1 MSILSPNAEEI
12 EALASREE
20 LKEIQF
26 SESPDRTALETLEL
40 RILRHRPDYEVRF
53 YGFYR
58 EKCDLRMLRHIPSVT
73 NLVVNCLQGEVE
85 GIEQIGQLKHLVSLK
100 IGVESLQS
108 LAFLEQLPP
117 ILEVLYLEEAKSKN
131 LNLSV
136 LRRFSRLRRLYLE
149 RHHKELHVVGE
160 LSRLEELV
168 LRSITVPTL
177 CFLGSLQNL
186 RLLDIKLGGTTNLEV
201 LPKLSN
207 VSHLEIWQVRKLA
220 DLDYVAQMPNLE
232 ILYLQDLP
240 NVTRLPSFATMR
252 RLKEVHLHHLIGLT
266 DITSIAEAPTL
277 EWFSL
282 THAGHCSA
290 EIFRPLLEHP
300 TLKRVSVG
308 MGSLH
313 KNREVC
319 TLFTGSQVLV
329 DGAFGDG

>member
-1 MSILSPNAEEI
+1 MSILSPDAAEI

-20 LKEIQF
+20 IKQIQF

-40 RILRHRPDYEVRF
+40 RILRRRHDFEVRF

-58 EKCDLRMLRHIPSVT
+58 EKCDLGMLRHIPSVT

-117 ILEVLYLEEAKSKN
+117 SLEVLYLEEAKSKN
-131 LNLSV
+131 LDLSV
-136 LRRFSRLRRLYLE
+136 LRRFGRLRRLYLE
-149 RHHKELHVVGE
+149 RHHKELHAVGE

-177 CFLGSLQNL
+177 NFLRPLQNL
-186 RLLDIKLGGTTNLEV
+186 RFLDIKLGGTTNFDV
-201 LPKLSN
+201 LPELSG

-220 DLDYVAQMPNLE
+220 DLDCVAQLPNLE
-232 ILYLQDLP
+232 TLYLQDLP
-240 NVTRLPSFATMR
+240 NVRRLPSFASMR
-252 RLKEVHLHHLIGLT
+252 RLKEVHLHHLTGLT
-266 DITSIAEAPTL
+266 DISSIADAPIL
-277 EWFSL
+277 EWLSL

-308 MGSLH
+308 MGSFH
-313 KNREVC
+313 KNREVVN
-319 TLFTGSQVLV
+319 LFTGSQISVE
-329 DGAFGDG
+329 GAFGAG

>member
-1 MSILSPNAEEI
+1 
-12 EALASREE
+12 
-20 LKEIQF
+20 
-26 SESPDRTALETLEL
+26 
-40 RILRHRPDYEVRF
+40 
-53 YGFYR
+53 
-58 EKCDLRMLRHIPSVT
+58 
-73 NLVVNCLQGEVE
+73 
-85 GIEQIGQLKHLVSLK
+85 LK

-117 ILEVLYLEEAKSKN
+117 TLEVLYLEEAKSKN

-240 NVTRLPSFATMR
+240 NVTRLPSFASMR

-282 THAGHCSA
+282 THAGDCCA
-290 EIFRPLLEHP
+290 KIFRPLLEHP

-308 MGSLH
+308 MGSFH